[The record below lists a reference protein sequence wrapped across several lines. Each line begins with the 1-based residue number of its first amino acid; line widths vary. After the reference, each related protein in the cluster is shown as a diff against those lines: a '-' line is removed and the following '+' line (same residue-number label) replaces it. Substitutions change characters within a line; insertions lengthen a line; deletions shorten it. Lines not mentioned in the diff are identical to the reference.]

1 MKKTGH
7 KPAHGPKG
15 PTDVPERGSATGAV
29 QSSDRRIGTSV
40 DWEIPGDV
48 PEQERRSIYPYAPVV
63 KLEAKWKSLGES
75 SAREGTTQR
84 SASATTARIHV
95 TEQIPATGQTPA
107 PVKPHTGESS
117 NRRALFPILGLLAL
131 SLILGLG
138 GLGYMYF
145 TGGNDTPVTAS
156 IEHVEVAEKSALQ
169 DVPPVMPAVLRDV
182 SNERVMPE
190 KPSVQPALAETS
202 GEVVEAVPEPRI
214 ITHVVKKGDT
224 LWDIAEH
231 YVNDPF
237 KYPEIAKLSNIE
249 NPDLIYPGEIVRI
262 RV

>member
-7 KPAHGPKG
+7 KPAYGQKG
-15 PTDVPERGSATGAV
+15 HTAVPERRSAAGSV

-48 PEQERRSIYPYAPVV
+48 PEKERRSIYPYAPVV
-63 KLEAKWKSLGES
+63 KLGVKWNNSRGS
-75 SAREGTTQR
+75 SARAGTTNR
-84 SASATTARIHV
+84 
-95 TEQIPATGQTPA
+95 PAAERVPA
-107 PVKPHTGESS
+107 PLKAHTSENP
-117 NRRALFPILGLLAL
+117 NRRSSLPILGLLAL
-131 SLILGLG
+131 SLILGLS
-138 GLGYMYF
+138 GLGYMHF
-145 TGGNDTPVTAS
+145 TGVDNTPAS
-156 IEHVEVAEKSALQ
+156 ATVEHIDVDENATME
-169 DVPPVMPAVLRDV
+169 DVPAVMQAVLSDV
-182 SNERVMPE
+182 TGRQTMPE
-190 KPSVQPALAETS
+190 EQGIQPALADTT
-202 GEVVEAVPEPRI
+202 GEVADAAPESRI

-237 KYPEIAKLSNIE
+237 KYPEIAKLSEIE